1 MLKWRAKSQPMNYEP
16 VKRLSGWATMSDVA
30 QAAGVSLMTVSR
42 VYKNPAAVSVATRER
57 VLSEGERLGFVPNML
72 AGNLASGRS
81 AMIGIVVP
89 SLRNSNNAS
98 SIQGM
103 ADCLRAASYQ
113 FMITNTGYSLQDEA
127 SAVEAFIRRRPDG
140 LVLTGTRHSEET
152 HALLRS
158 SGLPVVEVWE
168 TEGPI
173 IDMATGFNNREAG
186 NEITRYLIAKG
197 YARIGYIDYPVPGLR
212 RYDARREGALDA
224 LRAAGLES
232 DLVVSPMHA
241 PDAIED
247 ASSFRGGASGL
258 ERLLAKGDIR
268 AVLCASDLLAVGVIF
283 EAQRRGLKV
292 PEDLAVAGFGDFE
305 IAAEVPP
312 GLTTI
317 RTHGYQMGWAA
328 ADMLL
333 ARIEGKPVHDPVR
346 NVGFTLVPRESA

>member
-1 MLKWRAKSQPMNYEP
+1 MTHDP
-16 VKRLSGWATMSDVA
+16 VKRLSVWATMSDVA

-42 VYKNPAAVSVATRER
+42 VYKNPSAVSVGTRER

-89 SLRNSNNAS
+89 SLRNSNNAN

-113 FMITNTGYSLQDEA
+113 FMITNTGYSLEDEA

-152 HALLRS
+152 YGLLRS

-168 TEGPI
+168 TEGPF
-173 IDMATGFNNREAG
+173 IDMATGFRNHDAG
-186 NEITRYLIAKG
+186 GEIARYLIAKG
-197 YARIGYIDYPVPGLR
+197 YDRIGYIDYPVPGLR
-212 RYDARREGALDA
+212 RYDARRDGALDA
-224 LRAAGLES
+224 FRAAGLAT
-232 DLVVSPMHA
+232 DLVVSPPHSS
-241 PDAIED
+241 DATED
-247 ASSFRGGASGL
+247 SSSFRGGARGL
-258 ERLLAKGDIR
+258 EQLLAKGGVR

-292 PEDLAVAGFGDFE
+292 PDDLAVAGFGDFE

-328 ADMLL
+328 ADMLIS
-333 ARIEGKPVHDPVR
+333 RIEGKPVDAPVR
-346 NVGFTLVPRESA
+346 NVGYTLVPRASA

>member
-1 MLKWRAKSQPMNYEP
+1 MNHDP
-16 VKRLSGWATMSDVA
+16 VKRLAGWATMSDVA

-42 VYKNPAAVSVATRER
+42 VYKRPSAVSKVTRER
-57 VLSEGERLGFVPNML
+57 VLSEGERLGFVPNLL

-103 ADCLRAASYQ
+103 SDCLREASYQ
-113 FMITNTGYSLQDEA
+113 FMITNTGYSLDDER

-173 IDMATGFNNREAG
+173 IDMATGFDNYAAG
-186 NEITRYLIAKG
+186 GEIARYLVAKG
-197 YARIGYIDYPVPGLR
+197 YARIGYVDYPVQGLR
-212 RYDARREGALDA
+212 RYEARRQGALDA
-224 LRAAGLES
+224 LRAAGLEA
-232 DLVVSPMHA
+232 DLVVA
-241 PDAIED
+241 PSVTSDAMEEL
-247 ASSFRGGASGL
+247 SSYRGGANGL
-258 ERLLAKGDIR
+258 ERLLAQGEIR
-268 AVLCASDLLAVGVIF
+268 AVLCASDLLGVGVIF

-292 PEDLAVAGFGDFE
+292 PDDLAVAGFGDFE

-312 GLTTI
+312 GLTTV
-317 RTHGYQMGWAA
+317 RTHGYKMGWAA
-328 ADMLL
+328 AEMLL
-333 ARIEGKPVHDPVR
+333 ARIEGRPVADPIR
-346 NVGFTLVPRESA
+346 NVGYTLVPRASA